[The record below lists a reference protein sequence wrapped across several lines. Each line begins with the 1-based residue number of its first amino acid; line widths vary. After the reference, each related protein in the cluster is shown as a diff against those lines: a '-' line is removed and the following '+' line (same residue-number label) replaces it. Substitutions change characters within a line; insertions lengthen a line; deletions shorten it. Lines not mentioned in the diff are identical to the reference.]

1 LVGPGPGRRARREN
15 ADGADHEPRHGGGR
29 ALESFSSSFAALGDL
44 ALAGGQVAASVS
56 DLDSGADLLSVDEHL
71 ALPVG
76 QLGAVLLLIEVS
88 ARIEDG
94 TLRPLD
100 ELDRPGDPGDQGP
113 GGLWPYLRRTSLP
126 VTDAATLVGAFRDAA
141 AIDALIGRVGL
152 AAVRARGESLG
163 LTKTALL
170 DVTRSSRGPDDAP
183 ALAVG
188 SAHELAG
195 LMVSLARGE
204 VVDRAV
210 SNRVLGWLSLGADTS
225 LVAAPFGLDPLGHRR
240 LDHDLQIVHT
250 TGGDPGVRSELGVL
264 RGPHRSV
271 AYCVIVTFDDLT
283 LAHRLR
289 ALDALR
295 AVGTDALEYVH

>member
-1 LVGPGPGRRARREN
+1 MVDPGPGRRARRGGD
-15 ADGADHEPRHGGGR
+15 DGADHEPRHGGGR
-29 ALESFSSSFAALGDL
+29 ALESFASSFAALGDL
-44 ALAGGQVAASVS
+44 ALAGGQVSASVS
-56 DLDSGADLLSVDEHL
+56 DLDSGDDLLSVDEHL

-94 TLRPLD
+94 TVRPLD
-100 ELDRPGDPGDQGP
+100 ELERPGEPGDRGP
-113 GGLWPYLRRTSLP
+113 GGLWPYLRVTRLP

-141 AIDALIGRVGL
+141 AIDALIGLVGL

-170 DVTRSSRGPDDAP
+170 DVTRSTRGPDDAP

-188 SAHELAG
+188 TAHELAG
-195 LMVSLARGE
+195 LTVALARGE

-210 SNRVLGWLSLGADTS
+210 SNRVLGWLSLSADTS

-240 LDHDLQIVHT
+240 LDHDLQIVHA
-250 TGGDPGVRSELGVL
+250 TGGDAGVRAESGVL
-264 RGPHRSV
+264 RGPRRSV
-271 AYCVIVTFDDLT
+271 AYCVVVTFDDLT

-289 ALDALR
+289 ALEALR

>member
-1 LVGPGPGRRARREN
+1 MVGQGPGRRARREN
-15 ADGADHEPRHGGGR
+15 GDGADHEPRHGGGR
-29 ALESFSSSFAALGDL
+29 ALESFSASFAALGDL
-44 ALAGGQVAASVS
+44 ALAGGQVSASVS

-76 QLGAVLLLIEVS
+76 HLGTVLLLIEVA

-100 ELDRPGDPGDQGP
+100 ELERPGEPGDQGP
-113 GGLWPYLRRTSLP
+113 GGVWSYLRRTHLP
-126 VTDAATLVGAFRDAA
+126 LTDAATLVGAFRDGAA
-141 AIDALIGRVGL
+141 VDALIARVGL

-163 LTKTALL
+163 LTRTALL
-170 DVTRSSRGPDDAP
+170 DVTRTSRGPDDAP

-195 LMVSLARGE
+195 VMVSLARGE

-240 LDHDLQIVHT
+240 LDHDLQVVHV
-250 TGGDPGVRSELGVL
+250 TGTEAGVRSEAGVL
-264 RGPHRSV
+264 RGPRRSV
-271 AYCVIVTFDDLT
+271 AYCVVVTFDDLT

-289 ALDALR
+289 VLEALR
-295 AVGTDALEYVH
+295 AVGVDALEYVH

>member
-1 LVGPGPGRRARREN
+1 MVDPGPGRRARRGGD
-15 ADGADHEPRHGGGR
+15 DGADHEPRHGGGR
-29 ALESFSSSFAALGDL
+29 ALESFASSFAALGDL
-44 ALAGGQVAASVS
+44 ALAGGQVSASVS
-56 DLDSGADLLSVDEHL
+56 DLDSGDDLLSVDEHL

-100 ELDRPGDPGDQGP
+100 ELERPGGAGDQGP
-113 GGLWPYLRRTSLP
+113 GGVWPYLRRTRLP

-141 AIDALIGRVGL
+141 AIDALIGVVGL

-170 DVTRSSRGPDDAP
+170 DVTRSTRGPDDAP

-188 SAHELAG
+188 TAHELAG
-195 LMVSLARGE
+195 LAVSLARGE
-204 VVDRAV
+204 VVDRSV

-240 LDHDLQIVHT
+240 LDHDLQIVHA
-250 TGGDPGVRSELGVL
+250 TGGDAGVRAELGVL
-264 RGPHRSV
+264 RGPRRSV
-271 AYCVIVTFDDLT
+271 AYCVVVTFDDLT

-289 ALDALR
+289 ALEAVR

>member
-1 LVGPGPGRRARREN
+1 MVDPGPGRRARRGGD
-15 ADGADHEPRHGGGR
+15 DGADHEPRHGGGR
-29 ALESFSSSFAALGDL
+29 ALEAFASSFAALGDL
-44 ALAGGQVAASVS
+44 ALAGGQVSASVS
-56 DLDSGADLLSVDEHL
+56 DLDSGDDLLSVDEHL

-100 ELDRPGDPGDQGP
+100 ELERPGGAGDQGP
-113 GGLWPYLRRTSLP
+113 GGVWPYLRRTRLP

-141 AIDALIGRVGL
+141 AIDALIGLVGL

-170 DVTRSSRGPDDAP
+170 DVTRATRGPDDAP

-188 SAHELAG
+188 TAHELAG
-195 LMVSLARGE
+195 LAVSLARGD
-204 VVDRAV
+204 VVDRSV

-240 LDHDLQIVHT
+240 LDHDLQIVHA
-250 TGGDPGVRSELGVL
+250 TGGDAGVRAELGVL
-264 RGPHRSV
+264 RGPRRSV
-271 AYCVIVTFDDLT
+271 AYCVVVTFDDLT

-289 ALDALR
+289 ALAAVR

>member
-1 LVGPGPGRRARREN
+1 MVDPGPGRRARRGGD
-15 ADGADHEPRHGGGR
+15 DGADHEPRHGGGR
-29 ALESFSSSFAALGDL
+29 ALESFASSFAALGDL
-44 ALAGGQVAASVS
+44 ALAGGQVSASVS
-56 DLDSGADLLSVDEHL
+56 DLDSGDDLLSVDEHL

-100 ELDRPGDPGDQGP
+100 ELERPGGAGDQGP
-113 GGLWPYLRRTSLP
+113 GGVWPYLRRTRLP

-141 AIDALIGRVGL
+141 AIDALIGVVGL

-170 DVTRSSRGPDDAP
+170 DATRSTRGPDDAP

-188 SAHELAG
+188 TAHELAG
-195 LMVSLARGE
+195 LAVSLARGE
-204 VVDRAV
+204 VVDRSV

-240 LDHDLQIVHT
+240 LDHDLQIVHA
-250 TGGDPGVRSELGVL
+250 TGGDAGVRAELGVL
-264 RGPHRSV
+264 RGPRRSV
-271 AYCVIVTFDDLT
+271 AYCVVVTFDDLT

-289 ALDALR
+289 ALEAVR

>member
-1 LVGPGPGRRARREN
+1 LVDPGPGRRARRGGD
-15 ADGADHEPRHGGGR
+15 DGADHEPRHGGGR
-29 ALESFSSSFAALGDL
+29 ALESFASSFAALGDL
-44 ALAGGQVAASVS
+44 ALAGGQVSASVA
-56 DLDSGADLLSVDEHL
+56 DLDSGDDLLSVDEHL

-100 ELDRPGDPGDQGP
+100 ELERPGAPGDQGP
-113 GGLWPYLRRTSLP
+113 GGVWPYLRRTRLP
-126 VTDAATLVGAFRDAA
+126 ITDAATLVGAFRDAA
-141 AIDALIGRVGL
+141 AVDALIGLVGL
-152 AAVRARGESLG
+152 AGVRARGESLG

-170 DVTRSSRGPDDAP
+170 DVTRSTRGPDDAP

-188 SAHELAG
+188 TAHELAG
-195 LMVSLARGE
+195 LTVALARGE

-225 LVAAPFGLDPLGHRR
+225 LVAAPFGLDPLVHRR
-240 LDHDLQIVHT
+240 LDHDLQIVHA
-250 TGGDPGVRSELGVL
+250 TGGDAGVRAELGVL
-264 RGPHRSV
+264 RGPRRSV
-271 AYCVIVTFDDLT
+271 AYCVVVTFDDLT

-289 ALDALR
+289 ALEALR

>member
-1 LVGPGPGRRARREN
+1 MVDPGPGRRARRGGD
-15 ADGADHEPRHGGGR
+15 DGADHEPRHGGGR
-29 ALESFSSSFAALGDL
+29 ALESFASSFAALGDL
-44 ALAGGQVAASVS
+44 ALAGGQVSASVA
-56 DLDSGADLLSVDEHL
+56 DLDSGDDLLSVDEHL

-100 ELDRPGDPGDQGP
+100 ELERPGAPGDQGP
-113 GGLWPYLRRTSLP
+113 GGVWPYLRRTRLP
-126 VTDAATLVGAFRDAA
+126 ITDAATLVGAFRDAA
-141 AIDALIGRVGL
+141 AVDALIGLVGL

-170 DVTRSSRGPDDAP
+170 DVTRSTRGPDDAP

-188 SAHELAG
+188 TAHELAG
-195 LMVSLARGE
+195 LTVALARGE

-240 LDHDLQIVHT
+240 LDHDLQIVHA
-250 TGGDPGVRSELGVL
+250 TGGDAGVRAELGVL
-264 RGPHRSV
+264 RGPRRSV
-271 AYCVIVTFDDLT
+271 AYCVVVTFDDLT

-289 ALDALR
+289 ALEALR

>member
-1 LVGPGPGRRARREN
+1 MVDPGPGRRARRGGD
-15 ADGADHEPRHGGGR
+15 DGADHEPRHGGGR
-29 ALESFSSSFAALGDL
+29 ALESFASSFAALGDL
-44 ALAGGQVAASVS
+44 ALAGGQVSASVA
-56 DLDSGADLLSVDEHL
+56 DLDSGDDLLSVDEHL

-100 ELDRPGDPGDQGP
+100 ELERPGAPGDQGR
-113 GGLWPYLRRTSLP
+113 GGVWPYLRRTRLP
-126 VTDAATLVGAFRDAA
+126 ITDAATLVGAFRDAA
-141 AIDALIGRVGL
+141 AVDALIGLVGL

-170 DVTRSSRGPDDAP
+170 DVTRSTRGPDDAP

-188 SAHELAG
+188 TAHELAG
-195 LMVSLARGE
+195 LTVALARGE

-240 LDHDLQIVHT
+240 LDHDLQIVHA
-250 TGGDPGVRSELGVL
+250 TGGDAGVRAELGVL
-264 RGPHRSV
+264 RGPRRSV
-271 AYCVIVTFDDLT
+271 AYCVVVTFDDLT

-289 ALDALR
+289 ALEALR

>member
-15 ADGADHEPRHGGGR
+15 AEGADHEPRHGGGR
-29 ALESFSSSFAALGDL
+29 ALEAFSSSFAVLGDL
-44 ALAGGQVAASVS
+44 ALAGGRVSASVS
-56 DLDSGADLLSVDEHL
+56 DLDSGDDLLSVDEHL

-94 TLRPLD
+94 TLGPLD
-100 ELDRPGDPGDQGP
+100 ELDRPGIAGDRGP
-113 GGLWPYLRRTSLP
+113 GGIWPYLRRTSLP
-126 VTDAATLVGAFRDAA
+126 LTDAAVLVGAFRDAA
-141 AIDALIGRVGL
+141 AIDALISRVGL
-152 AAVRARGESLG
+152 AAVRARAESLG

-170 DVTRSSRGPDDAP
+170 DVTRASRGPDDAP

-188 SAHELAG
+188 TAHELRG

-204 VVDRAV
+204 IVDRAV

-225 LVAAPFGLDPLGHRR
+225 LVASPFGLDPLGHRR
-240 LDHDLQIVHT
+240 LDHDLQIVHA

-264 RGPHRSV
+264 RGPRRSV
-271 AYCVIVTFDDLT
+271 AYCVTVTFDDLT

-289 ALDALR
+289 ALEALR

>member
-1 LVGPGPGRRARREN
+1 MVDPGPGRRARRGG
-15 ADGADHEPRHGGGR
+15 DDDSDHEPRHGGGR
-29 ALESFSSSFAALGDL
+29 ALESFASSFAALGDL
-44 ALAGGQVAASVS
+44 ALAGGQVSASVS
-56 DLDSGADLLSVDEHL
+56 DLDSGDDLLSVDEHL

-100 ELDRPGDPGDQGP
+100 ELERPGAPGDQGP
-113 GGLWPYLRRTSLP
+113 GGVWPYLRRTRLP

-141 AIDALIGRVGL
+141 AIDALIGLVGL

-170 DVTRSSRGPDDAP
+170 DVTRATRGPDDAP

-188 SAHELAG
+188 TAHELAG
-195 LMVSLARGE
+195 LAVSLARGE
-204 VVDRAV
+204 VVDRSV

-240 LDHDLQIVHT
+240 LDHDLQIVHA
-250 TGGDPGVRSELGVL
+250 TGGDAGVRAELGVL
-264 RGPHRSV
+264 RGPRRSV
-271 AYCVIVTFDDLT
+271 AYCVVVTFDELT

-289 ALDALR
+289 ALEAVR

>member
-1 LVGPGPGRRARREN
+1 MVDPGPGRRARRGGD
-15 ADGADHEPRHGGGR
+15 DGADREPRHGGGR

-44 ALAGGQVAASVS
+44 ALAGGQVSASVS
-56 DLDSGADLLSVDEHL
+56 DLDSGDDLLSVDEHL

-94 TLRPLD
+94 TLRPFD
-100 ELDRPGDPGDQGP
+100 ELERPGAPGDQGP
-113 GGLWPYLRRTSLP
+113 GGVWPYLRRTRLP

-141 AIDALIGRVGL
+141 GIDALIGLVGL

-170 DVTRSSRGPDDAP
+170 DVTRSTRGPDDAP

-188 SAHELAG
+188 TAHELAG
-195 LMVSLARGE
+195 LAVSLARGE

-240 LDHDLQIVHT
+240 LDHDLQIVHA
-250 TGGDPGVRSELGVL
+250 TGGDAGGRAELGVL
-264 RGPHRSV
+264 RGPRRSV
-271 AYCVIVTFDDLT
+271 AYCVVVTFDDLT

-289 ALDALR
+289 ALEALR